1 MKKLFCVVLVLIT
14 LVSCT
19 SKEPLVVSEGETL
32 YVISVTEQS
41 SYDCEFLSDYMEKL
55 KENSEFEYTESDGM
69 ITSVNGLYNKD
80 DFSKCWMLYTSDEE
94 NANTG
99 WGTIEYNGNIYGS
112 SLFGA
117 DKLKI
122 KPGMLYFWVYK

>member
-1 MKKLFCVVLVLIT
+1 MKKLICVALVLIS

-19 SKEPLVVSEGETL
+19 KNVPLVVSEGENL

-41 SYDCEFLSDYMEKL
+41 IGDSEFLIDYMAKL
-55 KENSEFEYTESDGM
+55 MDGNEFVYTQSNGM
-69 ITSVNGLYNKD
+69 ITSVNGVENEK

-94 NANTG
+94 NANAG
-99 WGTIEYNGNIYGS
+99 WGTIEYKGNIYGS
-112 SLFGA
+112 SLLGA